1 MFNILITDGVNRDEI
16 NKLRKL
22 NFNVIDKYYD
32 DENLGKQ
39 LKDIDV
45 LVIRSKNTIT
55 KEIIDQACE
64 GNRLKL
70 IIRSGVGLDN
80 VDAKY
85 AESKGIK
92 VKNTPCGS
100 TVSVAEL
107 TIGQIITIA
116 RFVNISNVRMREGK
130 WEKKKY
136 IGTEIYGKTLGII
149 GMGRIGKEVAKRA
162 YTMGMNIIYYD
173 ILGKMDVSDKY
184 KFCEFE
190 EVLSNSDFLTIHI
203 PYDKEKGYLIT
214 ENEINKMK
222 DGVYLINHARGGL
235 ICEESLIKALDIGKI
250 EAVALDVYENE
261 PIINLELVNH
271 PMVSPTPHIGA
282 STIEAQKRISSEIVN
297 IINEHHEYIK
307 KIEKEQGNSS
317 TKLAL

>member
-80 VDAKY
+80 IDAKY

-107 TIGQIITIA
+107 TICQIITIA

-297 IINEHHEYIK
+297 IINEHYEYIK

>member
-16 NKLRKL
+16 NELRKL

-149 GMGRIGKEVAKRA
+149 GMGRIGREVAKRA

-297 IINEHHEYIK
+297 IINEHYEYIK